1 VAPANASQNARKL
14 SNIGS
19 CIAGMITLGAVNLF
33 VAGLAGQE
41 HPDGGAAERALRSL
55 LERLPFFPGRPV
67 ETWALGRAAAAWVA
81 HDTRY
86 AHATGD
92 RLVLW
97 SGRPIRWVGE
107 READGTPGALDGE
120 LDGRFAIV
128 RAGPG
133 DLDVATDP
141 MGAYP
146 VYETVAGGVR
156 WVSNN
161 ASVLRELRGEAGL
174 AVDVLASL
182 LGGGWSLDGHPAWE
196 GVRRL
201 DGAPAIAP
209 ARLAAL
215 FGGGFD
221 PDRAAALLVGAVRAL
236 ADWPERPSVVPVT
249 GGRDSRL
256 VLAAA
261 MAAGI
266 EFEATTGGEGS
277 SPDVVIGRR
286 LADLAGV
293 RHSLIGD
300 DLHGSV
306 WSDWRGAARLL
317 AASQGGTSTL
327 ADAAGFPMGP
337 RDAPLPLWH
346 SGQGGEIARA
356 YYGTG
361 EGLDRD
367 GLADRLTRAF
377 LGRRPGRADVLSG
390 DARVSV
396 RERIG
401 AWVDAQLAAGVQPT
415 DVPDAFYLTR
425 RMGTWA
431 GPTHGAVELV
441 RDTTSPL
448 WSARLLPD
456 LLGLPAHERARHAF
470 HLRVL
475 ERLAPELVDVPFE
488 DGRPWPA
495 REGELRRR
503 AAAARTLARKALA
516 EARRRVRPP
525 AGSGADP
532 FAPILADVRSTVLEQ
547 PQHPAWAVLDR
558 GRVESLLSSEAAALD
573 TMSRYYVWRL
583 ATVFGGFGG

>member
-1 VAPANASQNARKL
+1 
-14 SNIGS
+14 
-19 CIAGMITLGAVNLF
+19 MITLGAVNLF
-33 VAGLAGQE
+33 VAGLAERAQ
-41 HPDGGAAERALRSL
+41 PDLGAAERALRSL
-55 LERLPFFPGRPV
+55 LERLPFFPGRHV
-67 ETWALGRAAAAWVA
+67 ETWAAGRAAAAWVA
-81 HDTRY
+81 HDAR
-86 AHATGD
+86 HAEAAGE

-97 SGRPIRWVGE
+97 SGRPIRWAGE
-107 READGTPGALDGE
+107 READGAPGALDGE
-120 LDGRFAIV
+120 LDGRFAVV
-128 RAGPG
+128 RAGTDG
-133 DLDVATDP
+133 VDVETDP

-161 ASVLRELRGEAGL
+161 ASVLRELRGGTAL
-174 AVDVLASL
+174 AVDVLASV
-182 LGGGWSLDGHPAWE
+182 LGGGWSLDGDPAWE
-196 GVRRL
+196 GVRRVG
-201 DGAPAIAP
+201 GAPAIAP
-209 ARLAAL
+209 ARLAEL
-215 FGGGFD
+215 FGGDFD
-221 PDRAAALLVGAVRAL
+221 PDRAAALLVAAVRAL
-236 ADWPERPSVVPVT
+236 ADWPGRPSVVPVT

-261 MAAGI
+261 IAAGI
-266 EFEATTGGEGS
+266 DFEVTTGGDDS

-286 LADLAGV
+286 LAELAGV
-293 RHSLIGD
+293 RHSLIAD
-300 DLHGSV
+300 DPHGSV

-317 AASQGGTSTL
+317 AASQAGTATL
-327 ADAAGFPMGP
+327 ADAAGFPMGA
-337 RDAPLPLWH
+337 RDGPLPLWH

-367 GLADRLTRAF
+367 GLAERLTRAF

-390 DARVSV
+390 DARASV
-396 RERIG
+396 RGRIDS
-401 AWVDAQLAAGVQPT
+401 WVDAQLAAGVQPA

-456 LLGLPAHERARHAF
+456 LLGLPASERARHGF

-495 REGELRRR
+495 RESELRRR
-503 AAAARTLARKALA
+503 AAAARTLTRKALA

-525 AGSGADP
+525 AAGAADP
-532 FAPILADVRSTVLEQ
+532 FGPILAEVRTTVLDQ
-547 PQHPAWAVLDR
+547 PQHPAWQVLDR
-558 GRVESLLSSEAAALD
+558 ERVESLLSSEPAALD

-583 ATVFGGFGG
+583 ATVFGGLGG